1 MITDSSHAI
10 TQTVLRA
17 SVWWCLVWRVCA
29 RVLVRACGR
38 AYSKTCMTTQL
49 TSMMKVIKKAANW
62 RDHTPRSRVMDLS
75 STQRATDDS
84 RHALSY
90 PSPHPPSLSLTF
102 LHNPLPPPPPPEPP
116 TPSRQYSNRPSCSPF
131 PSHRCI
137 RCPVRVHIRQRLHL
151 RAPGGVIARPWL
163 GVLLHVHPRA
173 HATATSAA
181 RVGPAMRSSAGNL
194 SPDTGQTGQSAG
206 SADPGSPARVGAG

>member
-1 MITDSSHAI
+1 MAC
-10 TQTVLRA
+10 VRA
-17 SVWWCLVWRVCA
+17 RPRAC
-29 RVLVRACGR
+29 VRACVLQDLHDYPADEHDESDQEGGELEGSHTTVKSHGPVINTTRHGR
-38 AYSKTCMTTQL
+38 FQTCSL
-49 TSMMKVIKKAANW
+49 
-62 RDHTPRSRVMDLS
+62 L
-75 STQRATDDS
+75 
-84 RHALSY
+84 
-90 PSPHPPSLSLTF
+90 SLSAPTL
-102 LHNPLPPPPPPEPP
+102 PLPYLPAHPPPPPAPEPP

-137 RCPVRVHIRQRLHL
+137 RCPVRVHIRPRLHL
-151 RAPGGVIARPWL
+151 RAPSGVIARSWL